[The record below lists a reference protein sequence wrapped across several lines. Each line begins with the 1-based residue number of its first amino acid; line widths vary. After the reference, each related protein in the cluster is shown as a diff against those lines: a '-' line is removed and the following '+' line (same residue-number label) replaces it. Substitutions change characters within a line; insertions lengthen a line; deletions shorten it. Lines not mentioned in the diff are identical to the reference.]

1 MDYFVG
7 LDISIDETHVCVS
20 TGKARSFTR
29 ARRRRRAQAIAGE
42 LAKAIKELGHDVPYG
57 IDHLAVNTGWVSVGI
72 DNDAK
77 SGVSAE
83 SLAAQHFNR
92 KFTKRY

>member
-1 MDYFVG
+1 MFAF
-7 LDISIDETHVCVS
+7 S

-57 IDHLAVNTGWVSVGI
+57 IYYLAVNTGWVSVGI

-83 SLAAQHFNR
+83 SLAPSILIESLQKGIDKSVPAWFA
-92 KFTKRY
+92 